1 MKLSAWKCTLAL
13 CLPLSAAS
21 AEAQQV
27 ALSPLSPT
35 TAAAYAPAPV
45 SANPY
50 VTLGAAPAQ
59 GRVVPV
65 GAQEPT
71 GAEPAV
77 QELTPY
83 DGALTGSCDG
93 GCGSCGGSYAGCDG
107 GCGSCG
113 GCDGGCGGGCCGFGC
128 NGCQNCGFGAG
139 CAAFGGAAYGCGGM
153 FGYPPGCQGWYGSL
167 GAMVLTRD
175 RPNAQYFSANAAVPD
190 QQLMN
195 GRDVTGD
202 WNAGWEVNL
211 GRAFCSGTAIQF
223 TYWQLDSLED
233 SRNLR
238 PGGGVFLN
246 TPIVVDLLP
255 DLNGENVEDYFD
267 GSPEH
272 RLRRSN
278 QVLNMELNAFST
290 PWLSNSCGYS
300 GIRWMAGVRWFRFD
314 ENLVFGSVAG
324 AGAIDGGTST
334 GDFGDNGGDHE
345 AYYDVRTENNLIGP
359 QIGALGRYQL
369 FPRLGLYATPKMG
382 LFANQINQQQQL
394 YTGSGIYGFDIRSNK
409 VDVSWMTSLDMGL
422 TYQLNRCWYAYG
434 GYRIAAVAGI
444 ALADHQVPQFLND
457 TPEIERVDSNGNLL
471 LHGATFGIG
480 CNF

>member
-13 CLPLSAAS
+13 CLPLGASSAF
-21 AEAQQV
+21 AQQ
-27 ALSPLSPT
+27 APLSPLSPT
-35 TAAAYAPAPV
+35 AAGAYAPAPA

-71 GAEPAV
+71 PADSSV

-83 DGALTGSCDG
+83 DHALSGCDG
-93 GCGSCGGSYAGCDG
+93 GCGSCGGGCG
-107 GCGSCG
+107 SCGSCG

-153 FGYPPGCQGWYGSL
+153 FGYPPGCQGWYGSI
-167 GAMVLTRD
+167 GSMVLTRD

-202 WNAGWEVNL
+202 WNAGWEINL
-211 GRAFCSGTAIQF
+211 GRAFCSGTALQF
-223 TYWQLDSLED
+223 TYWQINSLDD
-233 SRNLR
+233 TRNLR

-272 RLRRSN
+272 RLRRNN
-278 QVLNMELNAFST
+278 QILNMELNAFST

-300 GIRWMAGVRWFRFD
+300 GIRFMGGVRWFRFD
-314 ENLVFGSVAG
+314 ESLVFGSVAG
-324 AGAIDGGTST
+324 AGVIDGGTST
-334 GDFGDNGGDHE
+334 GDFGDNNGDHE
-345 AYYDVRTENNLIGP
+345 AYYDVRVDNNLIGP

-394 YTGSGIYGFDIRSNK
+394 YTGSGISGFDIRSNK
-409 VDVSWMTSLDMGL
+409 VDVAWMSSLDMGL
-422 TYQLNRCWYAYG
+422 TYQINRCWYGYA
-434 GYRIAAVAGI
+434 GYRVVAVAGI
-444 ALADHQVPQFLND
+444 ALADAQVPQFLND
-457 TPEIERVDSNGNLL
+457 TPEIERVDSNGSLL